1 MNQKLL
7 DNFKIL
13 EEAIWLIALHIE
25 KFMCKNNTLPCINCR
40 NSAIKLAP
48 VFLVGI
54 EGIAEKV
61 FLDAGR
67 LAHLAL
73 DKIGMQRWEVKDPW
87 KSPTSLTPVQIPSV
101 DSDHRSMLER
111 TFSGLFKKKEKP
123 TEEKVTYKLV
133 TRVPPKE
140 EA

>member
-7 DNFKIL
+7 DDTKIL
-13 EEAIWLIALHIE
+13 EETIWLIALHME

-61 FLDAGR
+61 FLSSTR

-87 KSPTSLTPVQIPSV
+87 KSPTSLQPVQIASV
-101 DSDHRSMLER
+101 DSDHRSMLQR
-111 TFSGLFKKKEKP
+111 TFEGLFKKKEKLP
-123 TEEKVTYKLV
+123 EAKVIYKLV

-140 EA
+140 EE